1 MTVQVRD
8 PVVGRV
14 ADVLDQRLQTHTDAP
29 LAVALSG
36 GSDSLALLH
45 LVSGW
50 ARLNGRS
57 ILALTVDHGL
67 QADSAGWADR
77 CAAMAAERGR
87 GHRIL
92 TWTGDKP
99 KTGLPAAARA
109 ARHALLADAA
119 REAGATVLLMGHTA
133 SDLGESAAMRAAGS
147 TVPDARE
154 WGPSPVW
161 PEGRDVF
168 ILRPLL
174 GLKRGEL
181 QDWLAARGA
190 TWIDDPANLDLRYA
204 RARARAG
211 LRTPSS
217 SPRGSLL
224 PLREKVAAKPT
235 DEGSRQP
242 VRSFDQRL
250 PAALR
255 VIDPSSGAPRHL
267 LPQGEK
273 EALTAAERAGIIS
286 LPRNPSP
293 KALAAACLCAAGTS
307 APPRTEQVAA
317 LLERLAHEDVIASLA
332 GARIEAAGDQLTIT
346 RETGELSRAPQPPL
360 PLSQNEPAV
369 FDGRFELTATAPG
382 LAVQPLRGHAAR
394 LPKAQ
399 EAALK
404 ALPAA
409 ARGSLPLVTD
419 GAGLWTCPI
428 LADSPSVRI
437 RSLVQ
442 ARFEAALGLIVR
454 EADAHPVAQRGEPGG
469 GALH

>member
-1 MTVQVRD
+1 MRGLTVQVRD

-211 LRTPSS
+211 MARANL
-217 SPRGSLL
+217 SLL
-224 PLREKVAAKPT
+224 PLGERVAPKGS
-235 DEGSRQP
+235 DEGAHRPPGRRRHDPIPNASATP
-242 VRSFDQRL
+242 H
-250 PAALR
+250 PALR
-255 VIDPSSGAPRHL
+255 AAVSPRT
-267 LPQGEK
+267 EK
-273 EALTAAERAGIIS
+273 EPRKDQAGVIT
-286 LPRNPSP
+286 LPRNASP

-360 PLSQNEPAV
+360 LLSQNEPAV

-442 ARFEAALGLIVR
+442 ARFEAALGLIAR